1 MLGKII
7 MMKEKKVI
15 LIVDDDLDVLESTQY
30 MLLEEGYDV
39 ITANNGE
46 EAINAYKMHKPGIV
60 FLDIR
65 MPIVDGYEAFFSIKK
80 YDSNAK
86 IIFVTAYSVDE
97 QKAEKAK
104 EMGLIDLLH
113 KPIEFRKITEI
124 IKKYY

>member
-1 MLGKII
+1 MS
-7 MMKEKKVI
+7 EKKVI
-15 LIVDDDLDVLESTQY
+15 LIADDDLDVLESTQY

-39 ITANNGE
+39 IIANNGE

-65 MPIVDGYEAFFSIKK
+65 MPIVDGYDTFFSIKK

-86 IIFVTAYSVDE
+86 IIFITAYSVDD

-104 EMGLIDLLH
+104 EMGLLGLLQ
-113 KPIEFRKITEI
+113 KPIEFKKIIEI
-124 IKKYY
+124 IQKHY